1 LNDHLKGERPL
12 MTSQVWLI
20 TGASRGLGLAL
31 AQAVLERGDTVIAA
45 ARNPKR
51 ATDALGASQRVFPI
65 EMDVTDGESIQSAAR
80 TVLRGFSKIDVLVN
94 NAGYGL
100 IGAIEELEP
109 AEIEH
114 VFRTNFFG
122 VHQVLRA
129 FLPTLRAQRG
139 GWIVNIS
146 SVGGF
151 TASPGAGAYNASKF
165 ALEGL
170 SEALAQ
176 ELAPLGIRVLI
187 VEPGYLRTDFLDDSM
202 RTAKTTI
209 ADYAETAG
217 RTVKMMAERNRK
229 QPGDPRKAARAI
241 VNAIKS
247 PRPPLRLI
255 LGPDAVERVANKL
268 AAVRRELDD
277 WREVAMS
284 TDFDRDTD

>member
-1 LNDHLKGERPL
+1 
-12 MTSQVWLI
+12 MSSQVWLI
-20 TGASRGLGLAL
+20 TGASRGLGLSI
-31 AQAVLERGDTVIAA
+31 AQAVLERGGTVIAA
-45 ARNPKR
+45 ARNPMR
-51 ATDALGASQRVFPI
+51 AKEVLGASDRVFPV
-65 EMDVTDGESIQSAAR
+65 EMDVTDGASIQSAAG
-80 TVLRGFSKIDVLVN
+80 TVLRRFSKIDVLVN

-100 IGAIEELEP
+100 IGAIEEVDR
-109 AEIEH
+109 AEMEG
-114 VFRTNFFG
+114 VFNTNYFG

-129 FLPTLRAQRG
+129 FLPKLRAQRA

-209 ADYAETAG
+209 ADYADTAG
-217 RTVKMMAERNRK
+217 RTVKLMAERNRK

-241 VNAIKS
+241 VNAVES
-247 PRPPLRLI
+247 AHPPLRLI
-255 LGPDAVERVANKL
+255 LGPDAVERVTNKL
-268 AAVRRELDD
+268 AALRRELDD

-284 TDFDRDTD
+284 TDFDRSTD

>member
-1 LNDHLKGERPL
+1 MAP
-12 MTSQVWLI
+12 QVWLV
-20 TGASRGLGLAL
+20 TGASRGLGLAI
-31 AQAVLERGDTVIAA
+31 ARAVLERGGAVIAA
-45 ARNPKR
+45 ARNPQR
-51 ATDALGASQRVFPI
+51 ALEALGVCDRVFPV
-65 EMDVTDGESIQSAAR
+65 ELDVTDGMSVQGAAEK
-80 TVLRGFSKIDVLVN
+80 VLRRFEKIDVLVN

-100 IGAIEELEP
+100 IGAIEEVDP
-109 AEIEH
+109 AEMKE
-114 VFRTNFFG
+114 VFNTNYFG

-129 FLPTLRAQRG
+129 FLPQLRAQRG

-165 ALEGL
+165 ALDGL

-202 RTAKTTI
+202 RLARARI

-217 RTVKMMAERNRK
+217 RTVKMMAERNGK

-241 VNAIKS
+241 LEAVES

-255 LGPDAVERVANKL
+255 LGPDAIERVTNKL
-268 AAVRRELDD
+268 AAVRRDLDD
-277 WREVAMS
+277 WREVAAS
-284 TDFDRDTD
+284 TDFDRDTE

>member
-1 LNDHLKGERPL
+1 ML
-12 MTSQVWLI
+12 SQVWLI
-20 TGASRGLGLAL
+20 TGASRGLGLSI
-31 AQAVLERGDTVIAA
+31 AQAVLERGGTVIAA
-45 ARNPKR
+45 ARDRQR
-51 ATDALGASQRVFPI
+51 AREALGASERVFPV
-65 EMDVTDGESIQSAAR
+65 EMDVTDGASIQNAAA
-80 TVLRGFSKIDVLVN
+80 TVLRRFGKIDVLVN

-109 AEIEH
+109 AEIEG
-114 VFRTNFFG
+114 VFKTNFFG

-129 FLPTLRAQRG
+129 FLPALRARRA

-151 TASPGAGAYNASKF
+151 SASAGAGAYNASKF

-176 ELAPLGIRVLI
+176 ELTPLGIRVLI

-202 RTAKTTI
+202 RTAKTTL

-217 RTVKMMAERNRK
+217 RTVKLMAERNRK

-241 VNAIKS
+241 VNAVES
-247 PRPPLRLI
+247 AHPPLRLI

-268 AAVRRELDD
+268 AAVRRDLDG

-284 TDFDRDTD
+284 TDFDRDPE